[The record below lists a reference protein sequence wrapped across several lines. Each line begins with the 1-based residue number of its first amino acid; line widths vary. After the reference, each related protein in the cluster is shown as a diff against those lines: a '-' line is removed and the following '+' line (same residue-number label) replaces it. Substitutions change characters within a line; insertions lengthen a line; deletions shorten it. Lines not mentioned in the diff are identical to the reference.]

1 MPASLTFHAS
11 RVTPHSPKMAQ
22 EPVKLLTIG
31 GSDSGGAA
39 GIQADLKTWTVLG
52 GYGMSVITAVTAQN
66 SQTVHDIAWMTPH
79 FVQSQLEAVL
89 GDYGATA
96 VKTGFLGRA
105 ELVIAVSALLQKYK
119 PAHIIID
126 PVLVNHRRQSMF
138 PDDVR
143 QLYLDYLLPLADVVM
158 PNLGE
163 TAVLLPTFTID
174 SYADL
179 CRAAVRLHEIG
190 AKNVLIK
197 GFRDGSDLVD
207 VLFDGQQFTDFRQP
221 HIETSNTHGS
231 GDTLSA
237 AICAFLAQGLPLA
250 EAISQAQQF
259 THRAIARAAHWQL
272 GGGHGPLGIFS

>member
-1 MPASLTFHAS
+1 MPASLTFHVS
-11 RVTPHSPKMAQ
+11 RVTPHFPKMAQ

-105 ELVIAVSALLQKYK
+105 ELVIAISALLQKYK

-126 PVLVNHRRQSMF
+126 PVLVNHRGQSMF
-138 PDDVR
+138 PDMVR
-143 QLYLDYLLPLADVVM
+143 QLYLAYLLPLADVVT

-163 TAVLLPTFTID
+163 TAVLLPTSTID

-179 CRAAVRLHEIG
+179 CRAAV
-190 AKNVLIK
+190 
-197 GFRDGSDLVD
+197 
-207 VLFDGQQFTDFRQP
+207 RQP

-250 EAISQAQQF
+250 EAVSQAQQF
-259 THRAIARAAHWQL
+259 THRAIERAAHWQL
-272 GGGHGPLGIFS
+272 GGGHGPLGIFSEK

>member
-1 MPASLTFHAS
+1 MTH
-11 RVTPHSPKMAQ
+11 

-52 GYGMSVITAVTAQN
+52 GYGMSVLTAVTAQN
-66 SQTVHDIAWMTPH
+66 SRTVQEVAWMTPH
-79 FVQSQLEAVL
+79 FVQAQLEAVL

-105 ELVIAVSALLQKYK
+105 ELVLAVSSLLQKYR
-119 PAHIIID
+119 PAHIVID
-126 PVLVNHRRQSMF
+126 PVLVNHRGQNMF
-138 PDDVR
+138 PDVVR
-143 QLYLDYLLPLADVVM
+143 QLYLAYLLPLADLVT

-163 TAVLLPTFTID
+163 TAVLLQTSTID
-174 SYADL
+174 SYASL
-179 CRAAVRLHEIG
+179 CRAATRLHEIG

-207 VLFDGQQFTDFRQP
+207 VLFDGHQFTDFRQP
-221 HIETSNTHGS
+221 HIQTSNTHGS

-237 AICAFLAQGLPLA
+237 AICAFLAQGLA
-250 EAISQAQQF
+250 METAVTQAQQF
-259 THRAIARAAHWQL
+259 THRAIQRAASWQL
-272 GGGHGPLGIFS
+272 GVGHGPLGIFSEK

>member
-1 MPASLTFHAS
+1 MTH
-11 RVTPHSPKMAQ
+11 

-66 SQTVHDIAWMTPH
+66 SRTVQEVAWMTPP
-79 FVQSQLEAVL
+79 FVQAQLAAVL
-89 GDYGATA
+89 SDYGATA

-105 ELVIAVSALLQKYK
+105 ELVIAISAMLQKYR

-126 PVLVNHRRQSMF
+126 PVLVNHRGQSMF
-138 PDDVR
+138 PDEVR
-143 QLYLDYLLPLADVVM
+143 QFYLAYLLPIADLIT

-163 TAVLLPTFTID
+163 TAVLLQTSSID
-174 SYADL
+174 SYEKL
-179 CRAAVRLHEIG
+179 RRAASRLHQIG

-197 GFRDGSDLVD
+197 GFRDGDALVD
-207 VLFDGQQFTDFRQP
+207 VLYDGQTFTDFRQP

-237 AICAFLAQGLPLA
+237 AICAFLAQDMPLA
-250 EAISQAQQF
+250 EAISQAQKF
-259 THRAIARAAHWQL
+259 THRAIARAANWQL
-272 GGGHGPLGIFS
+272 GGGHGPLALLGD